1 MAWGPKGSLLPGKE
15 KEDRD
20 PLALKTA
27 CVLAVTTRACAVAL
41 CVKCPQNSPARGLFF
56 KLVMPVDRA
65 LGSD

>member
-27 CVLAVTTRACAVAL
+27 YVLAVTTRACAVAL
-41 CVKCPQNSPARGLFF
+41 CVKCPPKFTCQRLVLQAGDAGRQGL
-56 KLVMPVDRA
+56 RE
-65 LGSD
+65 